1 MNRSC
6 DINSFQSRSLTADQY
21 AQRLYFVGSNYYG
34 IHHQG
39 SLIRKL
45 FIQTI
50 RINIM
55 KGPYDFLASLSRL
68 TKAYRRFEWAVWA
81 LDAIIISIAVY
92 TLAEILGIPTL
103 MSFYYQ
109 DFLLLAALPAII
121 SIIIGIIGA
130 TLLKRRKKTDIF
142 PLLELELSEKARTA
156 YDNREVDTLP
166 MQSLAE
172 ELKVSLV
179 GIKPSQILDKRQI
192 RNRTIVAVLLSVAAV
207 LLAQSE
213 IVTPA
218 DFQSLVDLKDK
229 AVGAFQNETPAPSSN
244 SERNLSGNLF
254 GNPSLAVLDENK
266 LELVLTPGIGAGS
279 IARNTEPV
287 ERVFQ
292 QSQAGEAAAVPSEL
306 YIESLPPQNR
316 EIIKKYFTILSQSGR

>member
-1 MNRSC
+1 MNE
-6 DINSFQSRSLTADQY
+6 
-21 AQRLYFVGSNYYG
+21 
-34 IHHQG
+34 
-39 SLIRKL
+39 
-45 FIQTI
+45 
-50 RINIM
+50 
-55 KGPYDFLASLSRL
+55 PYDFLASLSRL
-68 TKAYRRFEWAVWA
+68 TGAYRRFEWAVWA
-81 LDAIIISIAVY
+81 LNAIILSIAVY
-92 TLAEILGIPTL
+92 ALTEIFGIPTL

-109 DFLLLAALPAII
+109 DSLPLAASPGII

-130 TLLKRRKKTDIF
+130 MLLKRRKKMDIF
-142 PLLELELSEKARTA
+142 PLLEPELSEKARTA

-192 RNRTIVAVLLSVAAV
+192 SIRTIAAVLLSVAAI

-213 IVTPA
+213 VVTPV

-229 AVGAFQNETPAPSSN
+229 AVGAFQKETPASSSN

-254 GNPSLAVLDENK
+254 GNPSLAVLNENK
-266 LELVLTPGIGAGS
+266 LELVLTPRIGAGS

-287 ERVFQ
+287 QRVFQ

-306 YIESLPPQNR
+306 YIESLPPQNK

>member
-1 MNRSC
+1 MN
-6 DINSFQSRSLTADQY
+6 
-21 AQRLYFVGSNYYG
+21 
-34 IHHQG
+34 
-39 SLIRKL
+39 
-45 FIQTI
+45 
-50 RINIM
+50 
-55 KGPYDFLASLSRL
+55 GPYDFLASLSRL
-68 TKAYRRFEWAVWA
+68 TEAYRRFEWAVWA
-81 LDAIIISIAVY
+81 LNAIILSIAVY
-92 TLAEILGIPTL
+92 ALAEILGIPTL

-109 DFLLLAALPAII
+109 DSLPLAASPGII

-130 TLLKRRKKTDIF
+130 TLLKRRKKMDIF
-142 PLLELELSEKARTA
+142 PLLEPELSEKARTA

-192 RNRTIVAVLLSVAAV
+192 SNRTIVAVLLSIAAI

-213 IVTPA
+213 MVTPA

-229 AVGAFQNETPAPSSN
+229 AVGAFQKETPAPSSN

-254 GNPSLAVLDENK
+254 GNPSLAVLNENK

-287 ERVFQ
+287 QRVFQ

-306 YIESLPPQNR
+306 YIESLPPQNK
-316 EIIKKYFTILSQSGR
+316 EIIKKYFTILSQSGSET